1 MSQRIYEAFL
11 KFHNAN
17 PHVYERLR
25 ELALLVKS
33 KGRNKYSINGL
44 FEVLR
49 WEQAL
54 TTTGSKFKLNNNF
67 RAWYARMLEQ
77 NVPELSNFFELRKIN

>member
-11 KFHNAN
+11 KFHKAN
-17 PHVYERLR
+17 PHVYDRLR
-25 ELALLVKS
+25 ELSLLLKS
-33 KGRNKYSINGL
+33 KGRKKYSIKGL

-54 TTTGSKFKLNNNF
+54 TTTGSTFKLNNNF
-67 RAWYARMLEQ
+67 TAWYARMLEQ
-77 NVPELSNFFELRKIN
+77 NVPELSNFFELRRVS